1 MTQEYFENEVD
12 TLSYML
18 EITQS
23 NLGDDIGSIYL
34 EMTHDSFGNETEIVK
49 DDTESS

>member
-1 MTQEYFENEVD
+1 M
-12 TLSYML
+12 
-18 EITQS
+18 TQS
-23 NLGDDIGSIYL
+23 NLGDDTKSIYL